1 MISEEEL
8 DNIRYFKVNKD
19 TYLDGK
25 KLKKGDIIRIR
36 NEDISDS
43 YILNTT
49 FRYHYLSPFERID
62 TIIGEYPKD
71 EPITYKSVIE
81 FLKGKKIQLDSYSK
95 QFSLFVGD
103 NHGVYLSYELAKRI
117 FGDILNDVELDISAS
132 TRGAQALF
140 PNYPEET
147 AIQKYK
153 KALDLGDGL
162 SFPMPLGDYNK
173 MKVHNVGGFTS
184 FSEFVANDI
193 SNGDLRKNELRE
205 AESMVSNSVP
215 IKPGIYNTKGE
226 ESVEYYMLPDEV
238 IDFDKIEYLYNF
250 INHRFLE
257 FLNSTTEIRDRAE
270 KEEIF
275 NSIVRDTIDIK
286 DTSEQTDWVI
296 NRIRYYRVKPGVS
309 INASDFNVY
318 STDRFLSGYFKVNG
332 CDSFDIS
339 RVSGEIR
346 LVEKDSNDEAKVIK
360 VIINE
365 GTEANHAYITDMEL
379 SKIADRLSG
388 LDLHMTRLKEI
399 RRRNRM
405 AIQRLREK
413 YGTNSQKTKGNKSI
427 GTMDPLERRMKLI
440 DIAATRVQS
449 SSLSEEFKQ
458 KAEEFYVQ
466 NSTIPENSIQL
477 TEENKEQDKKTKK
490 TRYKKTPYLK
500 SFEEVYSAVRD
511 DVNLDEGNSSY
522 YWESR
527 EEMAFF
533 KYVFY
538 MVHTI
543 ERSLPNPKLAEEHSR
558 LQADARKSFTSQLG
572 GILRK
577 RIESEEE
584 DRNL

>member
-19 TYLDGK
+19 TYLDGQ

-36 NEDISDS
+36 NEDISDK
-43 YILNTT
+43 YILNST

-95 QFSLFVGD
+95 LFSLSVGY
-103 NHGVYLSYELAKRI
+103 NHGVYLNYELAERI
-117 FGDILNDVELDISAS
+117 FGDLLNDVELDIFAS
-132 TRGAQALF
+132 TKGAQALF

-147 AIQKYK
+147 ATKKYNE
-153 KALDLGDGL
+153 ALDLGDGH

-173 MKVHNVGGFTS
+173 MCIHEAGGFTS
-184 FSEFVANDI
+184 FSGFVIDDI
-193 SNGDLRKNELRE
+193 SKEELRE

-215 IKPGIYNTKGE
+215 IKPGIYNTKGKV
-226 ESVEYYMLPDEV
+226 SVKYYMLPDEV

-250 INHRFLE
+250 INHGFLE
-257 FLNSTTEIRDRAE
+257 FLDSTTEIRDRTE

-275 NSIVRDTIDIK
+275 NSVVKDTIDIK
-286 DTSEQTDWVI
+286 DTSEQTDRII

-309 INASDFNVY
+309 ISASDFNVY
-318 STDRFLSGYFKVNG
+318 DTDRFLDGYFEING

-365 GTEANHAYITDMEL
+365 GTEANHAYVTDMEL

-413 YGTNSQKTKGNKSI
+413 YGENNQKSSNGKNNVGAITSF
-427 GTMDPLERRMKLI
+427 ERKMMLI
-440 DIAATRVQS
+440 DIAAMRVQKT
-449 SSLSEEFKQ
+449 SLTEEFKQ

-466 NSTIPENSIQL
+466 NSTIFEDVKQKAGDN
-477 TEENKEQDKKTKK
+477 NKQETNERKAKS
-490 TRYKKTPYLK
+490 KKTPYLK
-500 SFEEVYSAVRD
+500 SFEETYSAVID
-511 DVNLDEGNSSY
+511 DVNLDEGDSSY

-558 LQADARKSFTSQLG
+558 LKADARKSFTSQLG

-577 RIESEEE
+577 RIESEAE

>member
-19 TYLDGK
+19 TYLDGQ
-25 KLKKGDIIRIR
+25 KLKKGDIIRIL

-43 YILNTT
+43 YILNST

-95 QFSLFVGD
+95 QFSLSFGY
-103 NHGVYLSYELAKRI
+103 NHGVYLNYELAKRI
-117 FGDILNDVELDISAS
+117 FGDFLNDVELDIFAS

-147 AIQKYK
+147 AAKKYNE
-153 KALDLGDGL
+153 ALDLGDGH

-173 MKVHNVGGFTS
+173 MCIHEAGGFTS
-184 FSEFVANDI
+184 FSEFVIDDI
-193 SNGDLRKNELRE
+193 SKDELRE
-205 AESMVSNSVP
+205 AESMVSNYVP

-226 ESVEYYMLPDEV
+226 ESVSYYMLPDEV

-250 INHRFLE
+250 INHSFLE
-257 FLNSTTEIRDRAE
+257 FLKNTTEIRDREE
-270 KEEIF
+270 KENIF
-275 NSIVRDTIDIK
+275 KSIGRDTIDIK
-286 DTSEQTDWVI
+286 DTSEQTDGII

-309 INASDFNVY
+309 ISASDFNVY
-318 STDRFLSGYFKVNG
+318 DTDRFLDGYFNVNG

-339 RVSGEIR
+339 RVCGEIR

-365 GTEANHAYITDMEL
+365 GTDANYAYVTDMEL

-413 YGTNSQKTKGNKSI
+413 YGTNSQKTNGNISI

-449 SSLSEEFKQ
+449 SSLTEEFKQ
-458 KAEEFYVQ
+458 KAEEYYIQ

-477 TEENKEQDKKTKK
+477 TGENKEQDKKA
-490 TRYKKTPYLK
+490 KKTPYLK
-500 SFEEVYSAVRD
+500 SFEEIYSSVVD

-522 YWESR
+522 YWESK
-527 EEMAFF
+527 EEKAFF

-572 GILRK
+572 GILKK
-577 RIESEEE
+577 RIESEAK
-584 DRNL
+584 DRYL